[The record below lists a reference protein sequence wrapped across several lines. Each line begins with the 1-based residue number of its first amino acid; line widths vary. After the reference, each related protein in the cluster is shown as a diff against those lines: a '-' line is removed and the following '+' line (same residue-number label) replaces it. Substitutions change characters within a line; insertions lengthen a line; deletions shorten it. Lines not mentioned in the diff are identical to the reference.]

1 MNKKV
6 FMILVTVFLV
16 LSLCPIGIIQGS
28 AIGSAAACNVLAESN
43 MAESKIHRG
52 LLTDIQ
58 NALPEDNLQ
67 FAARIVPGTD
77 LNKYCTQWFARPFVD
92 PLGLTVAA
100 GFAKPITLLKLAAN
114 PGVIWLQ
121 RSESLIE
128 APILEETDLP
138 DNLNVNI
145 APKINT
151 GMDASPGPAPEGW
164 YSTTGAVHG
173 SQEAWAKGYTG
184 DGVRLMINDSGADYC
199 HPDLHGTWAYIDD
212 PVSPYY
218 GLPEMFDSHSSYMAA
233 YDYYLGTSRIAD
245 GLADYSDT
253 SATAAGNFTYQPL
266 GAAVAHD
273 YTVPDTSLS
282 GVYHYGFHPD
292 KALAW
297 NADILSGAFGDGTA
311 VSGERAAILV
321 VDENT
326 ADLYDTVY
334 VDLNYNYDF
343 TDDVPARLTRD
354 FTYQET
360 AALDYDYDGLNDVSG
375 GLVYFISDGIT
386 ALPTLNWFWGI
397 PGSFFGNGDLVAFH
411 VQDFT
416 EAGGTHG
423 QGTTSVAVGQGVVS
437 GSILWGPGGYPIA
450 GYNGLVVGPGKDV
463 ASTQNGNFYR
473 SAFTEDGF
481 IYAGLGYDGIPGT
494 GDDVQVVSNSW
505 GNSAIDN
512 DGFDIDSRLIDA
524 VNRSLAPNT
533 AVLFSTGNGAAGYG
547 TVALPCPPSGIGVGA
562 STLYGSIGLFEPIAS
577 ADQIVGGDIMPWS
590 NRGPGVRN
598 IAGADVVATGAWGTG
613 ALSLN
618 EVLWGAIA
626 TYYFGGTSMS
636 APVAAG
642 NLALMYEAWYDRT
655 GSWPTFDEARALLM
669 GTAKNTE
676 HDTWTQGAGL
686 VDADTGTDVAAGLGG
701 IYITPRQWS
710 AGDYRDDEYEAFAH
724 VIGPGET
731 DLQTF
736 TIHNTGDEKVRVDLS
751 SAMLK
756 LVDTVDYSFTTVDQ
770 SLDHGDFATPDYVFR
785 IDPDIPPEP
794 DLLMVRVTNPHEQF
808 DPDEDL
814 SEPFSRWILSLH
826 DWTDLDE
833 DGIFWEDANGNTKVD
848 VGEME
853 VGEYIRFT
861 YSYSVGPTQQ
871 VRIANP
877 VERMADGI
885 LLSLQHRARTAEIPT
900 TDLTIEVSFWS
911 WSKWSWL
918 NMGKKKLDVP
928 AGDATQFD
936 ASLKVPPNTPYGMYE
951 GEVIARCGDN
961 EVIVPVTVAVAASGT
976 SFSFGETNYQNGR
989 TPVYDNEYVFGYTDY
1004 AWRAES
1010 GDWRFF
1016 WTDIAEDS
1024 LPVSGTSY
1032 LVVDNSWANPGTD
1045 IDTIILGPTE
1055 DSYSPSPIYG
1065 PYTLAPVGQSI
1076 NTHIGSGRWVFQTS
1090 SGGPREVIS
1099 APTGGGLHGIL
1110 LHQVRVDGSVLDEA
1124 FHGSVG
1130 LVTLDPATITGTGS
1144 DSATLDV
1151 ISEIDLEGIVAE
1163 GFGLGSPVTTV
1174 ETVWQDDPDDPST
1187 ASFVTTVNVAHGCLL
1202 EVSTANS
1209 AHGSD
1214 IDLYLFD
1221 PDGDPV
1227 GQSTT
1232 PTDQEHVSVLFPA
1245 DGTYTV
1251 AVHGWNVPSGS
1262 DTFELTVNAVQGHDV
1277 SATAP
1282 ADIPAG
1288 STGSIDISW
1297 DTSGY
1302 TPGTYYGLVLFGIAD
1317 APGLFQVPVII
1328 TVP

>member
-1 MNKKV
+1 
-6 FMILVTVFLV
+6 
-16 LSLCPIGIIQGS
+16 
-28 AIGSAAACNVLAESN
+28 
-43 MAESKIHRG
+43 
-52 LLTDIQ
+52 
-58 NALPEDNLQ
+58 
-67 FAARIVPGTD
+67 
-77 LNKYCTQWFARPFVD
+77 
-92 PLGLTVAA
+92 
-100 GFAKPITLLKLAAN
+100 
-114 PGVIWLQ
+114 
-121 RSESLIE
+121 
-128 APILEETDLP
+128 
-138 DNLNVNI
+138 
-145 APKINT
+145 
-151 GMDASPGPAPEGW
+151 
-164 YSTTGAVHG
+164 
-173 SQEAWAKGYTG
+173 
-184 DGVRLMINDSGADYC
+184 
-199 HPDLHGTWAYIDD
+199 
-212 PVSPYY
+212 
-218 GLPEMFDSHSSYMAA
+218 
-233 YDYYLGTSRIAD
+233 
-245 GLADYSDT
+245 
-253 SATAAGNFTYQPL
+253 
-266 GAAVAHD
+266 
-273 YTVPDTSLS
+273 
-282 GVYHYGFHPD
+282 
-292 KALAW
+292 
-297 NADILSGAFGDGTA
+297 
-311 VSGERAAILV
+311 
-321 VDENT
+321 
-326 ADLYDTVY
+326 
-334 VDLNYNYDF
+334 
-343 TDDVPARLTRD
+343 
-354 FTYQET
+354 
-360 AALDYDYDGLNDVSG
+360 
-375 GLVYFISDGIT
+375 
-386 ALPTLNWFWGI
+386 
-397 PGSFFGNGDLVAFH
+397 
-411 VQDFT
+411 
-416 EAGGTHG
+416 
-423 QGTTSVAVGQGVVS
+423 
-437 GSILWGPGGYPIA
+437 
-450 GYNGLVVGPGKDV
+450 
-463 ASTQNGNFYR
+463 
-473 SAFTEDGF
+473 
-481 IYAGLGYDGIPGT
+481 
-494 GDDVQVVSNSW
+494 
-505 GNSAIDN
+505 
-512 DGFDIDSRLIDA
+512 
-524 VNRSLAPNT
+524 
-533 AVLFSTGNGAAGYG
+533 
-547 TVALPCPPSGIGVGA
+547 
-562 STLYGSIGLFEPIAS
+562 
-577 ADQIVGGDIMPWS
+577 
-590 NRGPGVRN
+590 
-598 IAGADVVATGAWGTG
+598 
-613 ALSLN
+613 
-618 EVLWGAIA
+618 
-626 TYYFGGTSMS
+626 
-636 APVAAG
+636 
-642 NLALMYEAWYDRT
+642 
-655 GSWPTFDEARALLM
+655 
-669 GTAKNTE
+669 
-676 HDTWTQGAGL
+676 
-686 VDADTGTDVAAGLGG
+686 
-701 IYITPRQWS
+701 
-710 AGDYRDDEYEAFAH
+710 
-724 VIGPGET
+724 
-731 DLQTF
+731 
-736 TIHNTGDEKVRVDLS
+736 
-751 SAMLK
+751 
-756 LVDTVDYSFTTVDQ
+756 
-770 SLDHGDFATPDYVFR
+770 
-785 IDPDIPPEP
+785 
-794 DLLMVRVTNPHEQF
+794 
-808 DPDEDL
+808 
-814 SEPFSRWILSLH
+814 
-826 DWTDLDE
+826 
-833 DGIFWEDANGNTKVD
+833 
-848 VGEME
+848 
-853 VGEYIRFT
+853 
-861 YSYSVGPTQQ
+861 
-871 VRIANP
+871 
-877 VERMADGI
+877 
-885 LLSLQHRARTAEIPT
+885 
-900 TDLTIEVSFWS
+900 
-911 WSKWSWL
+911 
-918 NMGKKKLDVP
+918 MGKKKLDVP

-1055 DSYSPSPIYG
+1055 DSYSPSPTYG